1 METERISFP
10 KEKVIAGARA

>member
-10 KEKVIAGARA
+10 KDKVIAGARA